1 LNEIRRTSKI
11 LEQTSGNLQKLIAR
25 AKSFAEM
32 QVIINDFLGAEIKIG
47 SITKQSIHLLVTSAA
62 LATQIRYRQRDL
74 LEFLHKSNPTS
85 KLQQVKI
92 SVRPESDQSHESDET
107 SVEARLLSSESK
119 SLITAT
125 AEGIDDNDLKRALQ
139 RFADNH

>member
-11 LEQTSGNLQKLIAR
+11 LEQTSGNLHKLIAR
-25 AKSFAEM
+25 AKSFAKL
-32 QVIINDFLGAEIKIG
+32 QVKINDFLGADIKIG
-47 SITKQSIHLLVTSAA
+47 SITEQSIHLLVTSAA

-74 LEFLHKSNPTS
+74 LEFLHRSNPTS
-85 KLQQVKI
+85 QLQQVKI
-92 SVRPESDQSHESDET
+92 SVRPESDESHET
-107 SVEARLLSSESK
+107 SVETRLLSSESK

-125 AEGIDDNDLKRALQ
+125 AEGIDDSDLKQALQ

>member
-1 LNEIRRTSKI
+1 MNEIRRTSKI

-32 QVIINDFLGAEIKIG
+32 QVKINNFLDAEIKIG
-47 SITKQSIHLLVTSAA
+47 SITEQSIHLLVSSAA

-92 SVRPESDQSHESDET
+92 SVRPESDESHEIA
-107 SVEARLLSSESK
+107 VEARQLSSESK

-125 AEGIDDNDLKRALQ
+125 ADGIDDMDLKQALQ